1 MIALLGSCIELLAK
15 LDKDEQIKYITK
27 AMSLIWK
34 ESAMFEDKY
43 TATIT
48 AMSRLFKIKSKILT
62 GEGNISHIYPILE
75 VDSEDKGEDTAN
87 ELE

>member
-1 MIALLGSCIELLAK
+1 
-15 LDKDEQIKYITK
+15 
-27 AMSLIWK
+27 
-34 ESAMFEDKY
+34 MFEDKY